1 MKKKEK
7 KIGIRINFKA
17 KILGLCLPI
26 TIIMVIILIAIA
38 YTMSKK
44 NMIQSSEDLLNTSAK
59 DQAHQIESWLNQK
72 LREAFT
78 VKFDIE
84 HSDAFFDNEKLQQK
98 MDSYYSLDS
107 DFISGFYLS
116 DVDGTIIKATEYTE
130 TIVSP
135 KDQVWF
141 IEGLTRINPAFTGAY
156 ENSAGNQVISVCSM
170 LNDKEHIRVLS
181 ADLTLDTV
189 NMIVNS
195 SVSMKDAESL
205 LIDKAK
211 GVILAA
217 REEELVSTAL
227 SAGSDQFLQSIE
239 KKLVENEYGLYTF
252 GEKVAVLR
260 EISGTDWILVSY
272 IPLSKITSAVDDIRL
287 KLILI
292 AGICILLL
300 AVLSFFVVHIAVSP
314 LRKLT
319 GKIKAMSDGD
329 FTITIDPKGN
339 DEITDIQRSM
349 AGFITVMR
357 TMILEI
363 NRITESIKAQA
374 DSSSTVSESML
385 EASKAQADSMSALNH
400 TVDQFSVSIMEIAE
414 SATNLSNVV
423 ADTTEDSEV
432 VKDRI
437 DRTVEISKKGRTD
450 MQRVSEAMNTIHS
463 SIAALEEAINKVGD
477 ASKEITGII
486 GLIGDISE
494 ETALLS
500 LNASIEAA
508 RAGDAGKGFAVVASQ
523 ISKLA
528 DTTASSVENISGLI
542 HEVDRLIADAVEQAD
557 VSVDNINESSE
568 RIHIAVNTFDDI
580 YKKILNVEEV
590 IGKMVEEVQVVNNV
604 AMDVSAV
611 SQEQA
616 ASTEV
621 IHNTSET
628 MVEQANNLATESE
641 QVADSAKVLT
651 QTSEELTKHM
661 DRFRI

>member
-7 KIGIRINFKA
+7 RMGIRINFKA
-17 KILGLCLPI
+17 KILGFCLPI

-38 YTMSKK
+38 YTMSRK
-44 NMIQSSEDLLNTSAK
+44 NIIQSSEDLLNTSAK

-130 TIVSP
+130 AVASP

-156 ENSAGNQVISVCSM
+156 ENSTGNQVISVCSM
-170 LNDKEHIRVLS
+170 LNDREHIRVLS

-205 LIDKAK
+205 LIDKTK

-227 SAGSDQFLQSIE
+227 SAGSDQFLQSIA
-239 KKLVENEYGLYTF
+239 KRLVENEYGLYTF

-300 AVLSFFVVHIAVSP
+300 AVLSFLVVHIAVSP

-349 AGFITVMR
+349 AGFIAVMR

-374 DSSSTVSESML
+374 DTSSTVSESML

-437 DRTVEISKKGRTD
+437 DRTVEISQKGRTD
-450 MQRVSEAMNTIHS
+450 MQ
-463 SIAALEEAINKVGD
+463 
-477 ASKEITGII
+477 
-486 GLIGDISE
+486 
-494 ETALLS
+494 
-500 LNASIEAA
+500 
-508 RAGDAGKGFAVVASQ
+508 
-523 ISKLA
+523 
-528 DTTASSVENISGLI
+528 
-542 HEVDRLIADAVEQAD
+542 
-557 VSVDNINESSE
+557 
-568 RIHIAVNTFDDI
+568 
-580 YKKILNVEEV
+580 
-590 IGKMVEEVQVVNNV
+590 
-604 AMDVSAV
+604 
-611 SQEQA
+611 
-616 ASTEV
+616 
-621 IHNTSET
+621 
-628 MVEQANNLATESE
+628 
-641 QVADSAKVLT
+641 
-651 QTSEELTKHM
+651 
-661 DRFRI
+661 

>member
-7 KIGIRINFKA
+7 RMGIRINFKA
-17 KILGLCLPI
+17 KILGFCLPI

-38 YTMSKK
+38 YTMSRK
-44 NMIQSSEDLLNTSAK
+44 NIIQSSEDLLNTSAK

-130 TIVSP
+130 AIVSP

-156 ENSAGNQVISVCSM
+156 ENSTGNQVISVCSM
-170 LNDKEHIRVLS
+170 LNDREHIRVLS

-205 LIDKAK
+205 LIDKTK

-227 SAGSDQFLQSIE
+227 SAGSDQFLQSIA
-239 KKLVENEYGLYTF
+239 KRLVENEYGLYTF
-252 GEKVAVLR
+252 REKVAVLR

-300 AVLSFFVVHIAVSP
+300 AVLSFLVVHIAVSP

-349 AGFITVMR
+349 AGFIAVMR

-374 DSSSTVSESML
+374 DTSSTVSESML

-450 MQRVSEAMNTIHS
+450 MQRVSEAMNTIHN
-463 SIAALEEAINKVGD
+463 SIDALEEAINKVGD

-542 HEVDRLIADAVEQAD
+542 HEVDHLIADAVEQAD